1 VLPPPLLR
9 YRADPLLLSCLLALR
24 RVGVYPVVS
33 AEHVAKGASAKAWVD
48 SVIAKAGRGK
58 GECRVLW

>member
-1 VLPPPLLR
+1 
-9 YRADPLLLSCLLALR
+9 
-24 RVGVYPVVS
+24 VGVYPVVS

-58 GECRVLW
+58 GECSVLW